1 MSAIRSVVACV
12 ALLGSSLAFSAP
24 ITWSGAQN
32 TAGAAD
38 VVVSGNLIEAVNAG
52 PSNAGSVTVNG
63 VVFANSA
70 ALLPQS
76 TTINPLGGA
85 STGDA
90 NYDLLLGRFDFGGG
104 TSRSLNIG
112 GGNLLSGMSYIVQVW
127 YTDLRSCCSGR
138 TMTFGDGLGNNVN
151 LNASA
156 RGLGQ
161 FAVGQFTAGGASQ
174 TLSLASNGFG
184 NVHITAYQV
193 REVEPVSEVPV
204 PGPLFLIGLGL
215 MLMSARLRAK
225 G

>member
-1 MSAIRSVVACV
+1 M
-12 ALLGSSLAFSAP
+12 
-24 ITWSGAQN
+24 
-32 TAGAAD
+32 
-38 VVVSGNLIEAVNAG
+38 VSGNLIEAVNAG

-76 TTINPLGGA
+76 TTINRLGGA

-90 NYDLLLGRFDFGGG
+90 NYDLLLGRFDF
-104 TSRSLNIG
+104 

-174 TLSLASNGFG
+174 TLSLASNGFA

-193 REVEPVSEVPV
+193 REVEAVSEVPV